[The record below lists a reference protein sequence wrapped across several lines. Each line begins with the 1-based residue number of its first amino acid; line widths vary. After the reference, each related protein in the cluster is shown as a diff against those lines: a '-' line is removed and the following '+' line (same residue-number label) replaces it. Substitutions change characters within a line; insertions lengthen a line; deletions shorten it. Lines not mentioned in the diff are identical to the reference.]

1 MLHSQDA
8 QLVEPIAWAGSDT
21 EAAFLSSL
29 PSASAPQSRVSLH
42 LLLNGGPS
50 ERLADGFVLM
60 CCWCILISTY

>member
-29 PSASAPQSRVSLH
+29 PLRKRTSEQGEPT